1 MITPFGSDLLAQAAW
16 TPALPEGEGE
26 TAWLVFGI
34 AAQAAIALGFAIH
47 LIASWRRQKLIIP
60 PAIGYLTLVATL
72 MLLIYAARHHLPVFV
87 VGQFINTIVCLRLL
101 VLIHKA
107 RARLR
112 ERGGRGGSWED
123 SGFPVVAPDSA
134 ERKLPSDW
142 H

>member
-1 MITPFGSDLLAQAAW
+1 MSEPFAVNLLAQADW
-16 TPALPEGEGE
+16 TPAPPGGEGE
-26 TAWLVFGI
+26 TTWLIFGVL
-34 AAQAAIALGFAIH
+34 AQVAIATGFAIH
-47 LIASWRRQKLIIP
+47 LFASWRRRRLIIP

-87 VGQFINTIVCLRLL
+87 IGQFINTVVCLRLL

-112 ERGGRGGSWED
+112 EKAEPGRSWEE

-134 ERKLPSDW
+134 ERKLPVDW